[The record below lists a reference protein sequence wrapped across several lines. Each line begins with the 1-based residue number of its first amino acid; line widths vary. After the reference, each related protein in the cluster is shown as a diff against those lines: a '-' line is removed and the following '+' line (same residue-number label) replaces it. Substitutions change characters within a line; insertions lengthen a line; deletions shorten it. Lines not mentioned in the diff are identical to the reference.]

1 MQRQKQGHF
10 TVVAPKT
17 GFYKLCFS
25 NRMSSLSDKTVAFT
39 THVGDDLYREIAK
52 QDHIT
57 PLENELTQLG
67 DAIAAVEDEQRY
79 MWNRERQTRDSE

>member
-79 MWNRERQTRDSE
+79 MWSRERQTRDSE